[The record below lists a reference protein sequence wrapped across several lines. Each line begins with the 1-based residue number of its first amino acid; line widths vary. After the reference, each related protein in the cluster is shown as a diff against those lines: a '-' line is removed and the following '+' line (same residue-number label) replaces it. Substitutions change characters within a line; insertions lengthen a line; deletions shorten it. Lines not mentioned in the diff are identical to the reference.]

1 MVALI
6 PGSFDPITLGHV
18 NVIER
23 TAKKFDKVFVAVMN
37 NDSAR
42 HDSTLSSK
50 TYTFGM
56 DERLYFVRVSLAHL
70 ENVEVLSSQ
79 GMLIDLF
86 DEIGADVIVKGV
98 RNGEDL
104 EYEMKHAKWN
114 KEHNNRVETLFL
126 PADERLSSV
135 SSTMVRTLMTQGKY
149 DELEG
154 VISSAVIEKIR
165 QK

>member
-18 NVIER
+18 DVIER
-23 TAKKFDKVFVAVMN
+23 AAGKFDKVFVAVMN
-37 NDSAR
+37 NDSAK

-50 TYTFGM
+50 NYTFEM
-56 DERLYFVRVSLAHL
+56 EERLYFVRVSLAHI
-70 ENVEVLSSQ
+70 ENVEVLSSS

-114 KEHNNRVETLFL
+114 KAHNERVETLFL
-126 PADERLSSV
+126 PADDRLSSI
-135 SSTMVRTLMTQGKY
+135 SSTMVRTLMAEGKF
-149 DELEG
+149 ECLEG
-154 VISSAVIEKIR
+154 VVSSAVIEKLK